1 MKNLFTLLFLLFVG
15 ISNAQFVTTGNAN
28 NSNVCNGS
36 AIIQDSTTVISVQNW
51 FGGGSIIQTGG
62 YAIYNLCQGTY
73 TVNYTTL
80 NGPMTETFTIAS
92 NPCVG
97 YAASVNTTYTS
108 NPTACDGSATIVVT
122 GGSAPYSYN
131 WSNQNITSSQASNLC
146 SGYYNVSVTDNIG
159 CTSYV
164 YFNITEDSTNLT
176 NCNGLTATILTTD
189 ASSSLICD
197 GTFSIAVTGGT
208 APYTYN
214 TNNGTN
220 TPTATGLCSG
230 TYSVSIIDAA
240 GCYTNATGY
249 INNSGSNVGDT
260 IVFNGTV
267 FNDSTVIGS
276 ATSNW
281 IDNCTFDYNA
291 VVSAAVI
298 SYQSY
303 GDSTIA
309 TWQIELNNGTTILI
323 NATYQFNS
331 GFGVYNVTLL
341 LTCSQKNGPKFL
353 QINSQLNY
361 QSAGISEFGA
371 NSIIIYPNPVINELN
386 FKGLNENTSFE
397 IIDLLGK
404 KVISGDVSSTNE
416 SINVERLKQGQY
428 FILVKKENILY
439 SLKFIK

>member
-1 MKNLFTLLFLLFVG
+1 MKNLFTLLFLFFVG

-28 NSNVCNGS
+28 NSNVCNGY
-36 AIIQDSTTVISVQNW
+36 AMIQDSVTVISVQNW
-51 FGGGSIIQTGG
+51 FGGGSVIQTGG
-62 YAIYNLCQGTY
+62 YAVYNLCQGTY

-97 YAASVNTTYTS
+97 YVASVNTTYTS

-122 GGSAPYSYN
+122 GGSAPYSYS

-146 SGYYNVSVTDNIG
+146 SGNYNVSVTDNIG

-176 NCNGLTATILTTD
+176 NCFGLAAIITTTD
-189 ASSSLICD
+189 ASSNLVCD
-197 GTFSIAVTGGT
+197 GTYTVTVTGGT

-214 TNNGTN
+214 SNNGIN
-220 TPTATGLCSG
+220 ASTATDLCPG

-240 GCYTNATGY
+240 GCSTSATGFVNY
-249 INNSGSNVGDT
+249 SGANVGDT

-276 ATSNW
+276 ATSDW

-298 SYQSY
+298 SYQSF

-309 TWQIELNNGTTILI
+309 TWQIGLNNGTTILI
-323 NATYQFNS
+323 DATYQFNS
-331 GFGVYNVTLL
+331 GFGVYNVILQ
-341 LTCSQKNGPKFL
+341 LTCGQKDNPKFL
-353 QINSQLNY
+353 QINSQLNF
-361 QSAGISEFGA
+361 QSVGISEVGA
-371 NSIIIYPNPVINELN
+371 KSVTIYPNPVINELN
-386 FKGLNENTSFE
+386 LKGLNGNSSFE
-397 IIDLLGK
+397 IIDLLGR
-404 KVISGDVSSTNE
+404 KVISGDVSTTYE
-416 SINVERLKQGQY
+416 SINVETLKQGQY
-428 FILVKKENILY
+428 VLVLNNKNVRYTFKIV
-439 SLKFIK
+439 K